1 MSIYKKPLFWKYY
14 TNIKNSIDKEQV
26 LKQLD
31 LFSVA
36 LEDQIIN
43 LKQGEEMEFYR
54 GKERLL
60 ISKHEKYNSV
70 CFYQG
75 LDFSEYALHVDEK
88 VPAEDYIS
96 L

>member
-1 MSIYKKPLFWKYY
+1 M
-14 TNIKNSIDKEQV
+14 
-26 LKQLD
+26 KQLD

-75 LDFSEYALHVDEK
+75 LDFSGYALHVDEK
-88 VPAEDYIS
+88 GTFGGLYIFVTKIDRW
-96 L
+96 LDGMDGI